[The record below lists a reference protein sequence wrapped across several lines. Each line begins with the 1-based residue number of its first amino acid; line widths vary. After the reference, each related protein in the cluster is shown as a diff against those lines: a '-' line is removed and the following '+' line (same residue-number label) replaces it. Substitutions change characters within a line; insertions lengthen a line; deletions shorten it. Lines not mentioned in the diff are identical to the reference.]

1 MVQLVKYC
9 LVGGINTLVC
19 AAVIFT
25 LMHYGVSLYR
35 ANILGYIVGVLFS
48 YILNSVFTFA
58 KKIDLKTSIKFI
70 ASVVISWL
78 ANVVTITIALHFLP
92 GHPYIVQGMGM
103 VVYTIIG
110 FVINKMWAMK

>member
-1 MVQLVKYC
+1 MQLLKYC

-25 LMHYGVSLYR
+25 LMHYGLSLYR
-35 ANILGYIVGVLFS
+35 ANISGYIVGVLFS
-48 YILNSVFTFA
+48 YVLNSVFTFA
-58 KKIDLKTSIKFI
+58 KKIELKTSLKFLI
-70 ASVVISWL
+70 CVVISWL
-78 ANVVTITIALHFLP
+78 ANVVAITVALHFLP
-92 GHPYIVQGMGM
+92 AHSYIVQCMGM